1 MKITNISVQARNPD
15 RVNVSVD
22 GKYKFS
28 LDILQVTE
36 LGVSVGR
43 EYSEAELASL
53 EEESAF
59 GKVYTRA
66 LEYALVRP
74 RSIREM
80 REYLWKK
87 TRTTFT
93 KKRTTGEVVERKG
106 VSELVAKR
114 VMERLASKGY
124 VDDVK
129 FATFW
134 VENRNQ
140 RKGTSLKKLRSELVS
155 KGVDSM
161 IIDEVLYSSGRT
173 DDNELKKIILKKR
186 TKYPD
191 DNKLVAYLARQ
202 GFYYDDIKAALQ
214 DMSELE

>member
-22 GKYKFS
+22 GRYKFS

-36 LGVSVGR
+36 LGVSIGR
-43 EYSEAELASL
+43 EYSEAELALL
-53 EEESAF
+53 EEESSF

-74 RSIREM
+74 RSVREM
-80 REYLWKK
+80 RDYLWRK
-87 TRTTFT
+87 TRSSLVRR
-93 KKRTTGEVVERKG
+93 RTTGEVVERAGISKHI
-106 VSELVAKR
+106 ADR
-114 VMERLASKGY
+114 VLERLLSKRY

-129 FATFW
+129 FAHFW

-140 RKGTSLKKLRSELVS
+140 RKGTSMKKLRAELYA
-155 KGVDSM
+155 KGIDGAV
-161 IIDEVLYSSGRT
+161 IDEVFSATGRS
-173 DDNELKKIILKKR
+173 DASELEKIIAKKR

-191 DNKLVAYLARQ
+191 EQKLVAYLARL
-202 GFYYDDIKAALQ
+202 GFRYDDITSALQ
-214 DMSELE
+214 ESDEE